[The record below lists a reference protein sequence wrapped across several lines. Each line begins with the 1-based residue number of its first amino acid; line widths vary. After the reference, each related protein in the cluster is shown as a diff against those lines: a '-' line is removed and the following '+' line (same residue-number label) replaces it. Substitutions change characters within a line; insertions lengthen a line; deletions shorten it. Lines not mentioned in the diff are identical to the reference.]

1 MLGHGAIGQFAIG
14 QVGAGSVEF
23 ISADKWFEYL
33 SDPVR
38 VKLGLW
44 AGNQQFAFFPDPF
57 PFVTFSYFA
66 ELSKPSVLSK
76 RGLAT
81 QQQPYFTFHPAPSP
95 FVAYGWR
102 QWLSE
107 PVRLKPGLSVTLQP
121 AFTSDSRWILELPQF
136 YRWFNWFSEPVRF
149 KQGLSVT
156 LQQTLAYHPRIL
168 PKPNITA
175 TLSAFELNND
185 AATLAIYVIQ
195 SQPAVSAKVS
205 IVETGGGNSA
215 TSIWE
220 R

>member
-23 ISADKWFEYL
+23 ISADKWFDPFSE
-33 SDPVR
+33 PVR
-38 VKLGLW
+38 FKPSLATGLH
-44 AGNQQFAFFPDPF
+44 QFYASPDPL
-57 PFVTFSYFA
+57 PRVTFSWFGPLTYPIKLT
-66 ELSKPSVLSK
+66 LS
-76 RGLAT
+76 GLPAT
-81 QQQPYFTFHPAPSP
+81 QQQFFTIHPAPSP

-136 YRWFNWFSEPVRF
+136 YRWFNWLSEPVRF

-168 PKPNITA
+168 PKPNVTA

-205 IVETGGGNSA
+205 IVETGGGTSA